1 MALKDYYEILQIQ
14 PNAKQEDI
22 KKAYRKLALQYHPDT
37 ATENYHQHI
46 FLEIKEAYDVL
57 SDVKSRQAYHYKKFY
72 KQVNQDAIVTADFIA
87 QQAKQLAAF
96 VAVLDPYRI
105 DYDQLNGLITQLLS
119 TANIRLMEKSDT
131 HLRKQTIQ
139 HLQASIWHL
148 NFQLALNFYPI
159 LINLANNDTQLV
171 AILNQ
176 QFSIQKRWYYWDKY
190 KLIGAFVIA
199 IALCICFYW
208 LTK

>member
-37 ATENYHQHI
+37 ATENYHQQL

-57 SDVKSRQAYHYKKFY
+57 SDVKRRQAYHYKKFY
-72 KQVNQDAIVTADFIA
+72 KQVNQEAIVTADFIA

-96 VAVLDPYRI
+96 VAILDPYRI
-105 DYDQLNGLITQLLS
+105 DYEQLNGLITQLLS
-119 TANIRLMEKSDT
+119 TANIRLLEKSDT

-159 LINLANNDTQLV
+159 LINLASNDTQLV
-171 AILNQ
+171 AKLNQ
-176 QFSIQKRWYYWDKY
+176 QFSIQKRWHYWDKY
-190 KLIGAFVIA
+190 KLIGAFIIA